1 MGRFEQDFS
10 FDQVQYV
17 RGRLSGLWELRVE
30 ESFKDS
36 ISPLVVNGYANSK
49 GLQKRVFEGFFDG
62 RALWYSHK
70 PVFKCPKACGG
81 GCCSFELSGALVVL
95 ARN

>member
-62 RALWYSHK
+62 RAFGRH
-70 PVFKCPKACGG
+70 CGIRTSQ
-81 GCCSFELSGALVVL
+81 CSNAPRLAEEDVVVL
-95 ARN
+95 N